1 MWLYFK
7 HQTMTSVEKNIP
19 TKNVGEKS
27 HLPWVTRKIKTLIN
41 KKNKLY
47 KKQKKNKKYS
57 KQYKNTKKI
66 LQCEMRKSYWQ

>member
-19 TKNVGEKS
+19 TKNVGKKS
-27 HLPWVTRKIKTLIN
+27 HLPWVTREIETLIN